1 MLLYKQYAAKKSLFF
16 VSAQKIL
23 VLAAYGLRRIK
34 GVLRVEDGKLRMIAE
49 EWPRVAPR
57 LLRFVMDRIGQRR
70 LPMGHEAE
78 DVVQMA
84 FRRLIAGDREWRP
97 ERVDLL
103 THMKRSILRS
113 MLGSKGLPTVKDIA
127 AGELT
132 DADEEK
138 IVDGEG
144 VPITALPK
152 DSICDMDKEAAFT
165 FLEQEVAGEPELANV
180 LAAVRLGYYKPRD
193 IAEVAGYEAKQVYGL
208 LKKLASRAE
217 MAGEKWGDGR
227 RSDNERK

>member
-1 MLLYKQYAAKKSLFF
+1 MDD
-16 VSAQKIL
+16 QK
-23 VLAAYGLRRIK
+23 
-34 GVLRVEDGKLRMIAE
+34 LRVIAE

-57 LLRFVMDRIGQRR
+57 LLRFVKYRIGQRR

-84 FRRLIAGDREWRP
+84 FERLLAGNREWRP

-103 THMKRSILRS
+103 THMKRSVLRS
-113 MLGSKGLPTVKDIA
+113 MLGSKGLPTVRDIS
-127 AGELT
+127 AGEFT
-132 DADEEK
+132 EADEDK
-138 IVDGEG
+138 VVDCDG
-144 VPITALPK
+144 VLVAALPK
-152 DSICDMDKEAAFT
+152 DPICEMDKETAFVR
-165 FLEQEVAGEPELANV
+165 LEQEVAGEPELANV

-193 IAEVAGYEAKQVYGL
+193 IAEMAGYEAKQVYGL

>member
-1 MLLYKQYAAKKSLFF
+1 M
-16 VSAQKIL
+16 
-23 VLAAYGLRRIK
+23 
-34 GVLRVEDGKLRMIAE
+34 EDEKLRMIAE

-57 LLRFVMDRIGQRR
+57 LLRFVLYRIGQQR

-84 FRRLIAGDREWRP
+84 FQRLIAGDREWCP

-132 DADEEK
+132 EGDEDK
-138 IVDGEG
+138 VVDGEG
-144 VPITALPK
+144 VPVAALPK
-152 DSICDMDKEAAFT
+152 DSICDMDKEAAFA
-165 FLEQEVAGEPELANV
+165 FLEQEVASEPELADI
-180 LAAVRLGYYKPRD
+180 LAAVRLGYHKPRD
-193 IAEVAGYEAKQVYGL
+193 IAEVAGYEAKRVYGL

-217 MAGEKWGDGR
+217 VAGNKWGDGR
-227 RSDNERK
+227 RSDNERE

>member
-1 MLLYKQYAAKKSLFF
+1 MDD
-16 VSAQKIL
+16 QK
-23 VLAAYGLRRIK
+23 
-34 GVLRVEDGKLRMIAE
+34 LRVIVE

-57 LLRFVMDRIGQRR
+57 LLRFVKYRIGQRR

-84 FRRLIAGDREWRP
+84 FERLLAGNREWRP

-103 THMKRSILRS
+103 THMKRSVLRS
-113 MLGSKGLPTVKDIA
+113 MLGSKGLPTVRDIS
-127 AGELT
+127 AGEFT
-132 DADEEK
+132 EADEDK
-138 IVDGEG
+138 VVDCDG
-144 VPITALPK
+144 VLVAALPK
-152 DSICDMDKEAAFT
+152 DPICEMDKETAFVR
-165 FLEQEVAGEPELANV
+165 LEQEVAGEPELANV

-193 IAEVAGYEAKQVYGL
+193 IAEMAGYEAKQVYGL